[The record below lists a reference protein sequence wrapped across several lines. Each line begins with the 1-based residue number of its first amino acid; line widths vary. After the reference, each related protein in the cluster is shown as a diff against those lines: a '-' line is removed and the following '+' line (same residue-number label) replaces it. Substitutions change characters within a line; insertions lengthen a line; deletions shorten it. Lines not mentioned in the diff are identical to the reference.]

1 MPELTRYDLILMA
14 ITGGLFVVGL
24 WSTIFAFLYGFLK
37 RLDRI
42 ILLLERADPNAPK
55 QNGE

>member
-24 WSTIFAFLYGFLK
+24 WCTVFAFLYGFLK
-37 RLDRI
+37 RFDQI
-42 ILLLERADPNAPK
+42 ILLLQQVNQDVSK
-55 QNGE
+55 DS